1 MPLEDSR
8 EVPTPNRDRLEFRK
22 CTRSLFLSFSF
33 SLSLSLSRFFYPR
46 NRITPVPRYVCT
58 QRLPRYF
65 ISTKLR
71 GLSQNTAVVHNPRQR
86 FLNSPK
92 PSFKYFH
99 EDEWARVSFR
109 KSPVAFSAC
118 ESAPTKTDWTFKN
131 HRPLWDTS
139 FRTGTSRRETTRKPP
154 PLFFRPCIISS
165 IFLKRR
171 LVFSFDSILRNFS
184 R

>member
-86 FLNSPK
+86 FLNSQNQ
-92 PSFKYFH
+92 
-99 EDEWARVSFR
+99 VSNTF
-109 KSPVAFSAC
+109 
-118 ESAPTKTDWTFKN
+118 TKTNGLACRFEKAPSLSALAKARQRKLIEPLKITDPCGTRRFVRV
-131 HRPLWDTS
+131 HRGEKLRGNLLPYS
-139 FRTGTSRRETTRKPP
+139 FARALSPR
-154 PLFFRPCIISS
+154 FF
-165 IFLKRR
+165 
-171 LVFSFDSILRNFS
+171 
-184 R
+184 